1 MASKPLPSNTERTQ
15 RTCSAIHDTTK
26 CFKDGAAFMSS
37 IELNHLRDA
46 EPRHLE
52 AFVQSIARVVHQF
65 KRLGVKLDEL

>member
-1 MASKPLPSNTERTQ
+1 MASRAIPSNTERTP

-37 IELNHLRDA
+37 IELSHLRDA

-52 AFVQSIARVVHQF
+52 AFVQSIASVVRQF
-65 KRLGVKLDEL
+65 KRLGVDLNAL